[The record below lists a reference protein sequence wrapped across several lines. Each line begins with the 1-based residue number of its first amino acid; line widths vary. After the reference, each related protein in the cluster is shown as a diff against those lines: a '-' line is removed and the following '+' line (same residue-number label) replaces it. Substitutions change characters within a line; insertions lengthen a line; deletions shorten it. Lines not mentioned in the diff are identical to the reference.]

1 MWLSQ
6 SAGSCSPSMNVHP
19 PRIGVSEA
27 PYSLRAIPLCPTSL
41 CLRLSLKSPLLI
53 LLSHVIIS
61 WFFFCFPSDACRPTT
76 PPTPAR
82 HPAYTISAPIKRSYR
97 APAVRLLSFCLGL
110 EQRWIFAQELR
121 QSLVHSPTKKTD
133 EISQICS
140 TAPHQFSYTSA
151 CGQGNGT
158 TSPT

>member
-1 MWLSQ
+1 MYIRPGQ
-6 SAGSCSPSMNVHP
+6 AC
-19 PRIGVSEA
+19 R
-27 PYSLRAIPLCPTSL
+27 R
-41 CLRLSLKSPLLI
+41 RLI
-53 LLSHVIIS
+53 LSERFLCAQRAFVFVFLSNPLYLFCFPTLS
-61 WFFFCFPSDACRPTT
+61 FRDFFFCFPSDACRPTT